1 MLPFLEHKIYN
12 APQDTNP
19 IICKLETR
27 TQQPLAQGNDLR
39 MQIFAFSPLLKKQ

>member
-39 MQIFAFSPLLKKQ
+39 MLIFAFSPLLKKQ